1 MGPSAW
7 HLDPGEL
14 EGRVSVLPEPLAVTA
29 SVDVGRWV
37 SGRL

>member
-7 HLDPGEL
+7 HLEPGEL

-29 SVDVGRWV
+29 AVDGYCVG
-37 SGRL
+37 S